1 MPVLTTACIDH
12 SELVAY
18 AERTINLS
26 REDARIYRD
35 QVNRLREKL
44 DKFIREHPDYGLIKM
59 LLSGSL
65 AKGTALKTLNDI
77 DIAIYIQSDKA
88 PEDWEQLL
96 NWLAEK
102 LREAYPQMHS
112 DQIIPINHGVRIS
125 FRGTGLDVDVVPVRW
140 DGDPDDRGYLIARD
154 TGEQV
159 LTSIPLHIKFIRAR
173 KSAQPDHFAQV
184 VRFVKWWAREKKKN
198 DAAFRFKSF
207 MAELILANLSD
218 NGQVLS
224 DYPTAM
230 EKVFTYIVKNGLK
243 DRIYFTDYYPSS
255 SLPPLTGSPIE
266 IIDPVNENNNV
277 AKGYTDQDRRLIV
290 EAAEEA
296 LDALA
301 EARFATT
308 KERAVECW
316 QDIFGQS
323 FRG

>member
-1 MPVLTTACIDH
+1 MPDLT
-12 SELVAY
+12 SAY
-18 AERTINLS
+18 IEHKNLTDFAEQTINLP
-26 REDARIYRD
+26 REDAKIYRE

-65 AKGTALKTLNDI
+65 AKGTALKTINDI
-77 DIAIYIQSDKA
+77 DVAVYIKSDKA
-88 PEDWEQLL
+88 PGDWVQLL

-102 LREAYPQMHS
+102 LREVYPQVPP
-112 DQIIPINHGVRIS
+112 DKIIPINHGVRIS
-125 FRGTGLDVDVVPVRW
+125 FSGTGLDVDVVPVRW
-140 DGDPDDRGYLIARD
+140 EGDPDDRGYLIARD

-173 KSAQPDHFAQV
+173 KAAQPDHFAQV
-184 VRFVKWWAREKKKN
+184 VRFIKWWGRERKKN
-198 DAAFRFKSF
+198 DSTFRFKSF
-207 MAELILANLSD
+207 MAELIVAHLSD

-255 SLPPLTGSPIE
+255 SLPPNTGRPME

-277 AKGYTDQDRRLIV
+277 AKGYTDQARRLIV

-296 LDALA
+296 LDSLA